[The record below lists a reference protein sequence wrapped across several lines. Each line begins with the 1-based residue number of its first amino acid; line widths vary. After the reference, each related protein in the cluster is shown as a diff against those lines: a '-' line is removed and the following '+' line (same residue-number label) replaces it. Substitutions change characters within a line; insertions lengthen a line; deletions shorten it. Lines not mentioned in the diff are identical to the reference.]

1 MYKIKPKIAM
11 NCPLSS
17 RQGAAYNPRFFE
29 SGVTYEKN
37 YLFNIIYL

>member
-17 RQGAAYNPRFFE
+17 RQGAVHNPRFFE
-29 SGVTYEKN
+29 SRVTYEKI
-37 YLFNIIYL
+37 LEITLIYF